1 MESDRYDAEL
11 SQLGKENISAT
22 ISQDKTIFTANE
34 IADGT
39 ITDGT
44 IVAHGAGQAFGQ
56 KIIHR
61 RMPKMI
67 DEITGSEEEQEVELD

>member
-1 MESDRYDAEL
+1 MRKKTVNAVDEKVEKAIDDFIGISSDAVSD
-11 SQLGKENISAT
+11 SK
-22 ISQDKTIFTANE
+22 KP
-34 IADGT
+34 GT
-39 ITDGT
+39 VKKAVDS
-44 IVAHGAGQAFGQ
+44 VAHGAGQAFGQ